1 MDFNVISRLES
12 HGKDLFLLERKAP
25 RLRPVAEGAGERE
38 SESLRG
44 PQRAAASASG
54 SATSAS
60 SATGARFAMPSRG
73 RKLSGVSEVGDDSL
87 AMPAS
92 LQLKDPRTMRE
103 ARGEG
108 GGSEE
113 EEGEGGAFSSASSK
127 EAEASSEESA
137 AGAGSALAREEAL
150 MANKHRADSSGGA
163 SQGSAALDKK
173 QRRKKH
179 YDDLFAA
186 FTRNMGKGFILGWLG
201 KVGINLLYPI
211 LNLVRGRKLGL
222 TRELV
227 LFDAREYGLFMGSI
241 LAIYNATMFETAK
254 YVKHVEPL
262 RRFRGA
268 LAGVLGGLSLLW
280 VPHDK
285 RWPIVLFSLVR
296 ALELQAL
303 LAHKAGLVPGVPHSD
318 VALMCAA
325 SASMLHSWIYHPK
338 TLDAAYMGF
347 LQKQSQKSTAVRQM
361 LGDMF
366 AGKPID
372 LAALNKERA
381 QLGQALLA
389 SATDYDEQPTRL
401 LLHPGVSGPL
411 NTVRFFAKALAFA
424 VPVYLPVFSVP
435 ILLFYPQLLLK
446 RPVETARRVL
456 EGVARSSLFLSLY
469 TTGGFNTIILLRN
482 MGLTYANTGRAAHLI
497 FALAGVVGGASTFV
511 EKKSRRIELALYVLT
526 KAIEGRWNQVVQ
538 AGFKPWKNGDVL
550 VFMYC
555 FAVIAHAYTSHRE
568 LMRSTYSG
576 LMSKFFDHDERHEF
590 YSMPRILS
598 EQLITLGKRSM
609 SQRIL
614 STIKLAQ
621 DEAAAEEDD
630 AAEDEPRRRK
640 AAPAPVSSAPA
651 LHR

>member
-44 PQRAAASASG
+44 SPRAASGSGPG

-73 RKLSGVSEVGDDSL
+73 RKLSGVSEDVDLSL

-92 LQLKDPRTMRE
+92 LQHKDPRTMRE
-103 ARGEG
+103 AREEG
-108 GGSEE
+108 DGSEE
-113 EEGEGGAFSSASSK
+113 EEGEGGSKDSSK
-127 EAEASSEESA
+127 EAEASSEDSA

-150 MANKHRADSSGGA
+150 MANKHRADSSSA
-163 SQGSAALDKK
+163 SSASLDNK

-201 KVGINLLYPI
+201 KVGLNLLYPI

-285 RWPIVLFSLVR
+285 RWPIVSFSLVR

-338 TLDAAYMGF
+338 TLDAAYAGF
-347 LQKQSQKSTAVRQM
+347 LQKQSQQPTAVRQM

-366 AGKPID
+366 AGRPID
-372 LAALNKERA
+372 LAAINKERA

-401 LLHPGVSGPL
+401 LLHPGASGPL
-411 NTVRFFAKALAFA
+411 NTVRFFARALAFA

-469 TTGGFNTIILLRN
+469 TTCGFNTVILLRN

-538 AGFKPWKNGDVL
+538 TGFKPWKNGDVL

-555 FAVIAHAYTSHRE
+555 FAVFAHAYTSHRE

-621 DEAAAEEDD
+621 DEAAAGEDD

-640 AAPAPVSSAPA
+640 TSV
-651 LHR
+651 HRSNSGNGPR